1 MNYVRHYVGEKI
13 TEIDRL
19 VKGTQNQLFPIL
31 LNEIDKENLLR
42 LYTHQDRYSTSGQ
55 RKLIL
60 FQQVLYLQDM
70 IIKNLRELSKK
81 IIKECEDSNNFS
93 SSSCGNSSNIAST
106 CITLIAMKL
115 GTWLKVESATKGHPQ
130 WVGNP
135 DCMFTIEPIFHR

>member
-115 GTWLKVESATKGHPQ
+115 GT
-130 WVGNP
+130 
-135 DCMFTIEPIFHR
+135 